1 MSNRKGRLA
10 RYGAGEV
17 HNAVAS
23 GTHLTADG
31 QVQIDTAMPSHP
43 PLLRRL
49 ETAQDTRSNR
59 LPGGGVNEGGGEGD
73 VGKRG
78 PEA

>member
-1 MSNRKGRLA
+1 MSNRKGRLT

-31 QVQIDTAMPSHP
+31 QIQIDTAVPGHP
-43 PLLRRL
+43 PLLRRF
-49 ETAQDTRSNR
+49 EATQDTRSNR
-59 LPGGGVNEGGGEGD
+59 LPSGGVDEGGGEGD

-78 PEA
+78 PDA